1 MSEQNNVLNGV
12 EIIRDGN
19 EMIVNIPLKM
29 TEAKLEVLV
38 EVAKAW
44 NVDLAE
50 VIEDAIDRDIRA
62 LLEGGNDVGD
72 ALNKKLCNTWLKE
85 IGEEGTKDGQR
96 HCSRSTQYRRC

>member
-12 EIIRDGN
+12 EIIPDGN

-85 IGEEGTKDGQR
+85 IGEEGTK
-96 HCSRSTQYRRC
+96 

>member
-85 IGEEGTKDGQR
+85 IGEEGTKDGQ
-96 HCSRSTQYRRC
+96 

>member
-12 EIIRDGN
+12 EIIPDGN

-85 IGEEGTKDGQR
+85 IGEEGTNDGQ
-96 HCSRSTQYRRC
+96 